1 MEKLII
7 ILFSCKKWTYV
18 EFSDDY
24 VYFVGNIINSITIAL
39 WEMCLRTFSFL
50 QIREVEGLLSYHG
63 N

>member
-24 VYFVGNIINSITIAL
+24 VYFVGNINSNYCIMGNL
-39 WEMCLRTFSFL
+39 FENVFFST
-50 QIREVEGLLSYHG
+50 IREVDGLLSYHG